1 MYIWYWRV
9 KFKRFQYILLIS
21 AKPAKK
27 APIKKE
33 ESSSEES
40 SSDEE
45 EVKPA
50 PVKKGIKA
58 IAFSKVLLTFVA
70 YKDSDG
76 QIT

>member
-1 MYIWYWRV
+1 MCIWYWRV

-33 ESSSEES
+33 ESSS
-40 SSDEE
+40 DEE

-58 IAFSKVLLTFVA
+58 IAFSKVLLTLVA